1 MNRNFVITERPSSKG
16 YYSVLIN
23 YSPMIRNEIR
33 ISLIYRAKINTV
45 ILLEAIKL
53 FETIEIEF
61 LAFIYWPIINSR

>member
-1 MNRNFVITERPSSKG
+1 
-16 YYSVLIN
+16 
-23 YSPMIRNEIR
+23 MIRNEIR
-33 ISLIYRAKINTV
+33 ISFIYQAKINTV